1 MKNYKTKHLFTI
13 GTFNKNYLIL
23 FFFCPLTYALNT
35 KIGND
40 MLDNKII
47 NQTQN
52 YFSIYFGY
60 LIINGIIMLFNI
72 KNIIII
78 KDSYYQSKM
87 KKIIILFIL
96 IVIVDNLSTYVFT
109 YFSNFH
115 NFYILNGI
123 LSPIQIIPFF
133 FIKIYF

>member
-13 GTFNKNYLIL
+13 GTINKNHLIL
-23 FFFCPLTYALNT
+23 FFFCPLTYVLNT
-35 KIGND
+35 QIGNN
-40 MLDNKII
+40 MLSDKIT

-72 KNIIII
+72 KNIFII
-78 KDSYYQSKM
+78 KDSYYQIKM

-115 NFYILNGI
+115 NF
-123 LSPIQIIPFF
+123 
-133 FIKIYF
+133 IY